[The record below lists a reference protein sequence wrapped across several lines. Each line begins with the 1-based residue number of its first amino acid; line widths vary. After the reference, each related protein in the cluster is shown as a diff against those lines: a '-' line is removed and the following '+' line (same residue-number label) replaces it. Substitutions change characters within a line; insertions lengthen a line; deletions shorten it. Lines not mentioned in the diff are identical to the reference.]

1 MAAKT
6 GSDQGF
12 SRESAPRPGPIGGA
26 NLDSGEGGFMPELR
40 VAFGK
45 SVEAVRAMPK
55 PAFLSRES
63 IGRVLA
69 SRRFLQFGGLVILL
83 IFVNGVDIPWAEM
96 FAKAVDRVSG
106 PFNAVAHNL
115 QQPVQERSAFFIY
128 EDYDNGFENFV
139 AGGSTLNENGHM
151 KVNGF
156 ALHPSTMNL
165 SAYRMDFDFRI
176 TSGTLGW
183 AVRASDKEN
192 YYGFKLTRK
201 ESRDSENYQLQR
213 YTVLGGD
220 RLPIPV
226 EERSIP
232 GSLLNPGFNTISV
245 RVRRDQINTFVNGE
259 GVDHWVDSHFDRG
272 GVGFFASAGDTA
284 LLRQVSITGNED
296 VLGLILFGTVETV
309 RSIRDFVSAP
319 LAFSLRPYPAKAAR

>member
-1 MAAKT
+1 
-6 GSDQGF
+6 
-12 SRESAPRPGPIGGA
+12 
-26 NLDSGEGGFMPELR
+26 MPELR

-69 SRRFLQFGGLVILL
+69 SRRFLQFAGLVILL
-83 IFVNGVDIPWAEM
+83 IFVSGADIPWAEM
-96 FAKAVDRVSG
+96 SAKAVDRVSG

-128 EDYDNGFENFV
+128 EDYENGFENLV
-139 AGGSTLNENGHM
+139 AGESTFNEMGLM
-151 KVNGF
+151 KVSGF

-165 SAYRMDFDFRI
+165 TAYRMDFDFRI

-201 ESRDSENYQLQR
+201 DFRGSENYQLQR
-213 YTVLGGD
+213 YTVLGGEP
-220 RLPIPV
+220 LPIPA
-226 EERSIP
+226 EERSVP
-232 GSLLNPGFNTISV
+232 GSFLKAGFNTISV
-245 RVRRDQINTFVNGE
+245 RVRRDRINTFVNGY

-296 VLGLILFGTVETV
+296 VLGLILFGTVETL
-309 RSIRDFVSAP
+309 RSIREFVAAP
-319 LAFSLRPYPAKAAR
+319 LAFSLRPYPDKAMR